1 MLEEAIA
8 GAGSS
13 GASAGSAKA
22 LLLPQ
27 TVIANPNTRR
37 CLVSCA
43 FNPTGFAVS
52 STLIDPK
59 FRLPG
64 TSALYAVFISG
75 LPKLPC
81 TNPCRLPSKSGWGYN
96 VLDIKC
102 LELKLESPL
111 WHLNCNRYGSRA
123 EHSRLGFEVFGV
135 RCVSVYRLVLGDA
148 IQSRNTPVLACW
160 SGAPKRSPKMEEV
173 VMKSRMLATLPLAAV
188 LAFPASAQT
197 SSSQDQSNPPAASQ
211 TTQSTDNMNGT
222 GKQPLQA
229 PAREGFWGRVNPF
242 ARKSYVKR
250 QTDPIRDRVNELDD
264 LTAAN
269 GKAIK
274 DTDARSQAGIKL
286 ASDKANEADQHAI
299 DAGNKATMAQQT
311 AQQATT
317 RIQTVETVVGNIDQ
331 YKASNQT
338 EIRFKPGQ
346 TMLSKNAKD
355 ALDEMA
361 TGVKGQRGYIIEVQG
376 FSSGK
381 GQTAITNSQKMAES
395 VVRYLVL
402 NHEIPVYRIY
412 LVGMGN
418 APAPTATDET
428 AKTKRLSGGRV
439 EISLLKNDLEQ
450 LSSNTGAPATTVDQ
464 QQQPK

>member
-1 MLEEAIA
+1 MNSRI
-8 GAGSS
+8 
-13 GASAGSAKA
+13 
-22 LLLPQ
+22 LL
-27 TVIANPNTRR
+27 A
-37 CLVSCA
+37 
-43 FNPTGFAVS
+43 
-52 STLIDPK
+52 
-59 FRLPG
+59 
-64 TSALYAVFISG
+64 
-75 LPKLPC
+75 
-81 TNPCRLPSKSGWGYN
+81 
-96 VLDIKC
+96 
-102 LELKLESPL
+102 
-111 WHLNCNRYGSRA
+111 
-123 EHSRLGFEVFGV
+123 
-135 RCVSVYRLVLGDA
+135 
-148 IQSRNTPVLACW
+148 
-160 SGAPKRSPKMEEV
+160 
-173 VMKSRMLATLPLAAV
+173 LPLAAV
-188 LAFPASAQT
+188 LAMPAFAQT
-197 SSSQDQSNPPAASQ
+197 TSSTDQSQPAASQ
-211 TTQSTDNMNGT
+211 TQSGSSADTAT

-229 PAREGFWGRVNPF
+229 PSREGFWGRMNPF
-242 ARKSYVKR
+242 ARKRYVQR
-250 QTDPIRDRVNELDD
+250 QTEPIRDRVNELDD

-269 GKAIK
+269 SKSIK
-274 DTDARSQAGIKL
+274 DTDGRAQAGIKM

-338 EIRFKPGQ
+338 EIRFRPGQ
-346 TMLSKNAKD
+346 SVLSKNAKD

-381 GQTAITNSQKMAES
+381 GQIAIQNSQKMAES

-418 APAPTATDET
+418 APVGTTDDT
-428 AKTKRLSGGRV
+428 AKTKHASGGRV

-450 LSSNTGAPATTVDQ
+450 LSSNSGAPATGMDQ